1 MKAKCRRK
9 MTERHKAEALL
20 FSSFYLRSMH
30 VHFEFTFWWECWA
43 KKHLSACFAVFIS
56 RDITFIFLWWPYVKL
71 GGVPEARNY
80 DMSYLS
86 TGAARQ
92 GSLNI
97 ISPSTSGSY
106 SRSSPSIFSLGRVE
120 INLTWVHWIF
130 ALYQNLF
137 QYSTLKLKSIF
148 WFSVAL
154 SSLNVKLAAC

>member
-1 MKAKCRRK
+1 
-9 MTERHKAEALL
+9 MTFRYNAEALL
-20 FSSFYLRSMH
+20 FVSIYLKVSCVFCIYLLVRMLGK
-30 VHFEFTFWWECWA
+30 EA
-43 KKHLSACFAVFIS
+43 SAYFAVFIS
-56 RDITFIFLWWPYVKL
+56 RNITFIFLWWPYVKL
-71 GGVPEARNY
+71 GGGPEARNY

-106 SRSSPSIFSLGRVE
+106 SRSSPSICSLGRVE

>member
-1 MKAKCRRK
+1 MKANVGAKWHRGI
-9 MTERHKAEALL
+9 MHKHFRLSL
-20 FSSFYLRSMH
+20 FIWEGFMRILCLSFGQYVGQRNIS
-30 VHFEFTFWWECWA
+30 A
-43 KKHLSACFAVFIS
+43 HLAAFIS
-56 RDITFIFLWWPYVKL
+56 RNITFIFLWWPYVKL

>member
-1 MKAKCRRK
+1 MKANVGENWHRGIMQKHFRLSPFIW
-9 MTERHKAEALL
+9 KACMCILYL
-20 FSSFYLRSMH
+20 SFGGYVGQRNTSAYL
-30 VHFEFTFWWECWA
+30 
-43 KKHLSACFAVFIS
+43 AVFIS
-56 RDITFIFLWWPYVKL
+56 GNITFIFLWWPYVKL

-130 ALYQNLF
+130 ALYQNRF